1 MQQDREYYSERF
13 IHDELCRRS
22 EKGVSSLR
30 ERWKTNGR
38 VEPFFLAW
46 PAEIVK
52 AHDGSLINDVC
63 KLELP
68 EVKEKWADLFRQ
80 AVELTKAYA
89 ILLCEQKEDGVK
101 VILESPHG
109 TRCWTLP
116 VERHGDV
123 YVLGKTSI
131 KDNVESVG
139 LLWRPNRGKA

>member
-1 MQQDREYYSERF
+1 MRSDYYKSERF

-22 EKGVSSLR
+22 EQGVASIQQI
-30 ERWKTNGR
+30 WKEQGKIG
-38 VEPFFLAW
+38 PFFLAW

-52 AHDGSLINDVC
+52 AHDGTPIEDIC
-63 KLELP
+63 RLELP
-68 EVKEKWADLFRQ
+68 EVKEEWSKLFQQ

-116 VERHGDV
+116 IERHGDV
-123 YVLGKTSI
+123 YVLGKVNI
-131 KDNVESVG
+131 KDDVESVG
-139 LLWRPNRGKA
+139 LLWRPNRGRA